1 MVMGAYRWKIKNHL
15 YKLMSMS
22 GEKAIMQ
29 KSPVQTVVHIRA
41 KKQ

>member
-22 GEKAIMQ
+22 GEKEIMQ
-29 KSPVQTVVHIRA
+29 KSPVQTGMQVRA
-41 KKQ
+41 KKK